1 VREIAATRDAT
12 PGQVALA
19 WLQAQGDDVVPI
31 PGTKR
36 RKYLE
41 ENVAALELELS
52 ADDVARLEALT
63 PVGARYAD
71 SGWVNRDTPT
81 PPPPSAP

>member
-1 VREIAATRDAT
+1 VREIAASLDAT

-36 RKYLE
+36 RRYLE
-41 ENVAALELELS
+41 ENVAALDLELS
-52 ADDVARLEALT
+52 AGDVARLEALRPT
-63 PVGARYAD
+63 GTRYAD
-71 SGWVNRDTPT
+71 PGWVNRDTPAQSA
-81 PPPPSAP
+81 SAP

>member
-1 VREIAATRDAT
+1 VREIAASLDAT

-36 RKYLE
+36 RRYLE
-41 ENVAALELELS
+41 ENVAALDLELS
-52 ADDVARLEALT
+52 ADDVARLEALRPIGT
-63 PVGARYAD
+63 RYAD
-71 SGWVNRDTPT
+71 PDWVNRDTPA
-81 PPPPSAP
+81 PSASAP